1 MGGGGGGGQS
11 QRGQL
16 QYLGGGVLQNVH
28 TCRHAHIHVARRYRL
43 LKVHTP
49 MHACKHMHEILL
61 QVSEVNEK
69 SFFVFFNLHTFI
81 LMHY

>member
-1 MGGGGGGGQS
+1 MGGGAKPARPTSILG
-11 QRGQL
+11 
-16 QYLGGGVLQNVH
+16 GGGVLQNVH
-28 TCRHAHIHVARRYRL
+28 TCRHAHIHVARRYML

-49 MHACKHMHEILL
+49 MHACKHIHEILL